1 MKKSEITAADDELDE
16 EDVEI
21 YEATPPQRGNGR
33 NQEEEIEMQVSSAIC
48 SCTCGGML
56 GLTLRLVAPG
66 TANRTT
72 QATKGQA
79 TLRLRAP

>member
-33 NQEEEIEMQVSSAIC
+33 NQEEEIEMQELPTGQPKRPKKSLFKSPL
-48 SCTCGGML
+48 SRL
-56 GLTLRLVAPG
+56 GR
-66 TANRTT
+66 
-72 QATKGQA
+72 
-79 TLRLRAP
+79 